1 MDNTTTTHPNR
12 IDEPL
17 MSEPPTF
24 ARVLGVTDIPTEPMN
39 GSTLRMP
46 FCREL
51 LKQAE
56 ALSVGK
62 ALMVEF
68 ETKRDREVSRV
79 VLNRLI
85 RYLDLPYQVKVT
97 DALMWIYKVGASDG
111 AK

>member
-1 MDNTTTTHPNR
+1 MTDITTTQPNR
-12 IDEPL
+12 IDETP

-24 ARVLGVTDIPTEPMN
+24 ARVLGITDTPTEPMN
-39 GSTLRMP
+39 GSTHRMP
-46 FCREL
+46 YCKEL

-56 ALSVGK
+56 ALPAGK

-68 ETKRDREVSRV
+68 ESKRDREISRT

-97 DALMWIYKVGASDG
+97 DALMWIYRKEASDG
-111 AK
+111 G